1 MRVMNIWGWDGG
13 RSIGY
18 PVEVDAVVNM
28 NTYIY
33 ILIYIYIYI
42 ILYIYYTILDC
53 GFKYFLFST
62 LPT

>member
-33 ILIYIYIYI
+33 ILIYIYRDIYYI
-42 ILYIYYTILDC
+42 ILGC